1 MIDNSGNIRRGEG
14 RKRKRAGKRLFLIVF
29 ITLLAM
35 LVSGIRNMK
44 AELEEMQTILKR
56 IEVLQYENVETTAQM
71 EGETDYVDR
80 IDIIDVEKPM
90 KRTWTETLQR
100 LDELGQINPMIAE
113 ISKNSSLYL
122 ESMLTALAN
131 NPEMADFVSGYLD
144 GNKGTVEGLT
154 YSEKEQEYPLFLQ
167 WDTRWGYLS
176 YGDNSNI
183 GLSGCGPTCM
193 SMVLYYL
200 TDDEML
206 TPDKLAAY
214 AMNNNYY
221 VEGTG
226 TGTGTAWAFMEDIPP
241 LYGIKISEPRVT
253 ERAIKAE
260 LDKGAVII
268 CTMGEGD
275 FTVSGHFIVI
285 YGYDEAGFKV
295 NDPNCVARSRK
306 RWAFDEIEQQIK
318 KIWAYQR

>member
-1 MIDNSGNIRRGEG
+1 MGDSGGNTRRGDR
-14 RKRKRAGKRLFLIVF
+14 RKRKQSGNGLLLIALM
-29 ITLLAM
+29 ILLVM
-35 LVSGIRNMK
+35 LTSYIRNIK
-44 AELEEMQTILKR
+44 AELEEIQIILNR
-56 IEVLQYENVETTAQM
+56 IEILQYGNAETTAQT
-71 EGETDYVDR
+71 EEETDFVGS
-80 IDIIDVEKPM
+80 IDIIDVEKPVQ
-90 KRTWTETLQR
+90 RTWTETLQR
-100 LDELGQINPMIAE
+100 LDELGQINPIIEE
-113 ISKNSSLYL
+113 ISKNNSLYP
-122 ESMLTALAN
+122 ESMLAALAN

-144 GNKGTVEGLT
+144 ENRRTAEGLT
-154 YSEKEQEYPLFLQ
+154 NLEKEQEYPLFLQ
-167 WDTRWGYLS
+167 WDTRWGYLP
-176 YGDNSNI
+176 YGEDSII

-200 TDDEML
+200 TDDDAL

-214 AMNNNYY
+214 AMSNNYY
-221 VEGTG
+221 VEGI
-226 TGTGTAWAFMEDIPP
+226 GTAWVFMEEVPL
-241 LYGIKISEPRVT
+241 LYGIRVSEPRVT

-268 CTMGEGD
+268 CAMGEGD